1 MKFTLKIILYG
12 VIGFAAGYLTL
23 ELLYGR
29 NTDATLEVIY
39 YWLSIVMI
47 VLAAA
52 LLIYAFIR
60 RRKLIKLTKDKNRT
74 MNEDDFD
81 VYSYNAFNIITVTTA
96 VPLVLSLIALAIQ
109 TMAAENPWLVGFTII
124 LLFISGFM
132 NLQASALINIIYP
145 DKDLPEP
152 GDKKYNQK
160 LLAASDEGELFIM
173 TKALYSSWTLTSML
187 LFFAM
192 IMMIFYSFVTD
203 ESQIFSIVI
212 IGLIMIISQLKY
224 SYEIREK

>member
-1 MKFTLKIILYG
+1 
-12 VIGFAAGYLTL
+12 
-23 ELLYGR
+23 
-29 NTDATLEVIY
+29 
-39 YWLSIVMI
+39 
-47 VLAAA
+47 
-52 LLIYAFIR
+52 
-60 RRKLIKLTKDKNRT
+60 
-74 MNEDDFD
+74 
-81 VYSYNAFNIITVTTA
+81 
-96 VPLVLSLIALAIQ
+96 
-109 TMAAENPWLVGFTII
+109 
-124 LLFISGFM
+124 M

>member
-1 MKFTLKIILYG
+1 MKFLLKMLLYAA
-12 VIGFAAGYLTL
+12 IGFAAGYLTL

-52 LLIYAFIR
+52 LLIYAFIL
-60 RRKLIKLTKDKNRT
+60 RRKLIKLTNDKNRT

>member
-1 MKFTLKIILYG
+1 MKFLLKMLLYAA
-12 VIGFAAGYLTL
+12 IGFAAGYLTL

-29 NTDATLEVIY
+29 NSEGLLETIY
-39 YWLSIVMI
+39 FWLSIVMI

-52 LLIYAFIR
+52 LLIYAFIL
-60 RRKLIKLTKDKNRT
+60 RRKLIKLTNDKNRT

-173 TKALYSSWTLTSML
+173 TKALYSSWTLTSMM

>member
-1 MKFTLKIILYG
+1 MKFFLKMLLYAA
-12 VIGFAAGYLTL
+12 IGFAAGYLTL

-29 NTDATLEVIY
+29 NSEGLLETIY
-39 YWLSIVMI
+39 FWLSIVMI

-52 LLIYAFIR
+52 LLIYAFIL
-60 RRKLIKLTKDKNRT
+60 RRKLIKLTNDKNRT

>member
-12 VIGFAAGYLTL
+12 AIGFAAGYLTL

-60 RRKLIKLTKDKNRT
+60 RRKLIKLTNDKNRT

-132 NLQASALINIIYP
+132 NLQASALISIIYP

>member
-12 VIGFAAGYLTL
+12 AIGFAAGYLIL

-60 RRKLIKLTKDKNRT
+60 RRKLIKLTNDKNRT

-145 DKDLPEP
+145 DKDLPKP

>member
-1 MKFTLKIILYG
+1 MKFLLKMLLYAA
-12 VIGFAAGYLTL
+12 IGFAAGYLTL

-29 NTDATLEVIY
+29 NSEGLLETIY
-39 YWLSIVMI
+39 FWLSIVMI

-52 LLIYAFIR
+52 LLVYAFIR
-60 RRKLIKLTKDKNRT
+60 RKKLIKLTNDKNRT

-160 LLAASDEGELFIM
+160 LLAASDEGEIFIM
-173 TKALYSSWTLTSML
+173 AKALYRSWTLTSTM
-187 LFFAM
+187 LFFA
-192 IMMIFYSFVTD
+192 IIFMIFYSFITE

-224 SYEIREK
+224 AYEIREK

>member
-1 MKFTLKIILYG
+1 MKFLLKMLLYAA
-12 VIGFAAGYLTL
+12 IGFAAGYLTL

-29 NTDATLEVIY
+29 NSEGLLETIY
-39 YWLSIVMI
+39 FWLSIVMI

-52 LLIYAFIR
+52 LLIYAFIL
-60 RRKLIKLTKDKNRT
+60 RRKLIKLTNDKNRT